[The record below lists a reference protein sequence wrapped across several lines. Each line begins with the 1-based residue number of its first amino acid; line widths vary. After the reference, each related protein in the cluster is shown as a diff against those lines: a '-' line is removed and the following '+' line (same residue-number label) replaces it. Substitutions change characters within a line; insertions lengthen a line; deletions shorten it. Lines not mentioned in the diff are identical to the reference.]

1 MPAPKVEL
9 GDPGGVG
16 VVDHGDV
23 TADRLGE
30 ELRGVGPDP
39 RRVDVRRA
47 VGDAALDDG
56 GERGSGG
63 TGPLEEAG
71 DLGDHAGD
79 RVGGRRMGGEDA
91 VAVGE
96 QLTAAGVDGRTLD
109 AGPADVDAEHCRHG
123 VIIAQERPDPASWP
137 AASGRLSAMDEREQ
151 FDVIVIG
158 GGSAGENIAGRCV
171 ECGASI
177 AVVEAELVGGECSYW
192 ACMPSKALLR
202 PGEALAEVRRVP
214 GAAEAVTGELDVDAV
229 LARRDDIA
237 ADWKDDAPGRV
248 ARGCGR
254 HPRARAGSVGGRARR
269 RRRARR
275 GVACAGSRL
284 ARRWCSPPVPGR

>member
-1 MPAPKVEL
+1 MITTPPRPLPAPKVDL
-9 GDPGGVG
+9 GDAGGVG
-16 VVDHGDV
+16 VVDHRDV
-23 TADRLGE
+23 TAERLGE

-63 TGPLEEAG
+63 AGPLEEAG

-96 QLTAAGVDGRTLD
+96 QLTAAGVDGCTLD

-137 AASGRLSAMDEREQ
+137 AASGRLTAMD
-151 FDVIVIG
+151 D
-158 GGSAGENIAGRCV
+158 
-171 ECGASI
+171 AS
-177 AVVEAELVGGECSYW
+177 S
-192 ACMPSKALLR
+192 S
-202 PGEALAEVRRVP
+202 
-214 GAAEAVTGELDVDAV
+214 T
-229 LARRDDIA
+229 
-237 ADWKDDAPGRV
+237 
-248 ARGCGR
+248 
-254 HPRARAGSVGGRARR
+254 
-269 RRRARR
+269 
-275 GVACAGSRL
+275 
-284 ARRWCSPPVPGR
+284 